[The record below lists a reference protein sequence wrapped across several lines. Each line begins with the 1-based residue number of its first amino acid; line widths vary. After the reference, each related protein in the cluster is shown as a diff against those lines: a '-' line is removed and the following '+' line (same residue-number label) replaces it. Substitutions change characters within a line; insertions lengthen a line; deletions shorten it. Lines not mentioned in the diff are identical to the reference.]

1 VPLPA
6 ETIAELGRETR
17 GHDGEKEIVG
27 HEIRFQAIPPENL
40 TALVCGHKARAVAEW
55 DDEPAS
61 SRPSPRNRK
70 TSTDEGQCR

>member
-1 VPLPA
+1 MPLPA
-6 ETIAELGRETR
+6 ETIAGLGRETR

-55 DDEPAS
+55 DDETGILKAL
-61 SRPSPRNRK
+61 
-70 TSTDEGQCR
+70 TYEQEDQH